1 MGLRTVEQLRGAR
14 AMLNWTQSKLA
25 GEAGVSTPTIK
36 RLESGQGGLAI
47 RLETLSML
55 EGAFERA
62 GVEFIEE
69 NGGGAG
75 VRYEKPAGE

>member
-62 GVEFIEE
+62 GVEFT
-69 NGGGAG
+69 NGDAPG
-75 VRYEKPAGE
+75 VRLRTP